1 MIFKV
6 YEMETAIDVTAER
19 NWYIDKDGDLW
30 FLDRHWSMVPVKGT
44 HYYRIEIE
52 VV

>member
-1 MIFKV
+1 MNFKV
-6 YEMETAIDVTAER
+6 YEMETAKDVTKEWD
-19 NWYIDKDGDLW
+19 WYIDKDGDLW
-30 FLDRHWSMVPVKGT
+30 FLDEYRDLVMAKDT

>member
-30 FLDRHWSMVPVKGT
+30 FLDEYRDLVMARGT
-44 HYYRIEIE
+44 HYYRVEIEI
-52 VV
+52 V

>member
-6 YEMETAIDVTAER
+6 YEMETAIDVTTER

-30 FLDRHWSMVPVKGT
+30 FLDRNWSMVPVKGT